1 VNPGHTQ
8 TRCRAGGTSGTRYRA
23 SSKWQAVHRSS
34 VVSWMGSAYGL
45 VLSIDQ
51 GYEEAMRWD
60 RRAAYRENMTGAEA
74 LEQIRR

>member
-1 VNPGHTQ
+1 MNPGHTQ

-34 VVSWMGSAYGL
+34 VVSWMGSAYDL

-51 GYEEAMRWD
+51 DYEEGTGRDRYKWDVTMHGPIAGINFRW
-60 RRAAYRENMTGAEA
+60 
-74 LEQIRR
+74 